1 MSLKGLPLHLKT
13 ICCIIKKATAY
24 LIKQSLEFTNS
35 ERTPLKWREMGISPI
50 FVT

>member
-1 MSLKGLPLHLKT
+1 MSLKGLPSHLKT
-13 ICCIIKKATAY
+13 ICCIIKEAITH

-35 ERTPLKWREMGISPI
+35 ERTPLKWREMSISPI